1 MVNGEWLIQD
11 FHLPFTICYLPLKMS
26 LLTDWFSNKKTS
38 EKTSRPILC
47 EILETMRERAIV
59 IGKDTRIV
67 ASNKAAYNAF
77 ARKNGALEGRRLSE
91 VLRDLHLHEA
101 FRKALEDGEVSDIEL
116 EIPLEKLKYDV
127 HIAPI
132 EIDKAK
138 CAVGIFYDIT
148 QIALLE
154 KVRQEFLSNISH
166 ELRTPLTSILAFVET
181 LEDGAIK
188 DEENNQRFLGVIR
201 KNAQR
206 MHRLIDDILE
216 LSIIESGKIS
226 LESKNVNLH
235 NLIEEI
241 FTNLSGKTKIRK
253 IKLVNE
259 VAKETFVFADLMR
272 LEQMLT
278 NLIDNAVKFNAEKG
292 SVSVGLTRKNG
303 KHYISVADTG
313 EGISAEHLQ
322 RIFERFYRTDRARS
336 REIGGTGLGLAIVK
350 HLARLHG
357 GEVSVNS
364 TLGKGSTFSLELPQI
379 ANREL

>member
-1 MVNGEWLIQD
+1 
-11 FHLPFTICYLPLKMS
+11 MS
-26 LLTDWFSNKKTS
+26 LLTSLFANKKTP
-38 EKTSRPILC
+38 EKTSLSVLN
-47 EILETMRERAIV
+47 EILETMRESAIV
-59 IGKDTRIV
+59 VGKNTQII
-67 ASNKAAYNAF
+67 ASNQAAYDAF
-77 ARKNGALEGRRLSE
+77 ARKNGALTGRRLSE
-91 VLRDLHLHEA
+91 VIRDLHLHEA
-101 FRKALEDGEVSDIEL
+101 FRNALERGEISDIEL

-132 EIDKAK
+132 EIDNAK

-154 KVRQEFLSNISH
+154 KVRQEFLSNVSH

-181 LEDGAIK
+181 LEDGAIN

-226 LESKNVNLH
+226 LASKSVNLH
-235 NLIEEI
+235 NLTEEI
-241 FTNLSGKTKIRK
+241 FTNLSGKAKERE
-253 IKLVNE
+253 IKLINE
-259 VAKETFVFADLMR
+259 AAKETFIFADSMR

-278 NLIDNAVKFNAEKG
+278 NLIDNAVKFNHEKG
-292 SVSVGLTRKNG
+292 AVRVGFTRKNG
-303 KHYISVADTG
+303 KDYISITDTG
-313 EGISAEHLQ
+313 EGISADHLQ

-357 GEVSVNS
+357 GEVSVVS
-364 TLGKGSTFSLELPQI
+364 TLGKGSIFSVELPQVI
-379 ANREL
+379 AEK

>member
-1 MVNGEWLIQD
+1 
-11 FHLPFTICYLPLKMS
+11 MS
-26 LLTDWFSNKKTS
+26 LLTDWFSNKKIP
-38 EKTSRPILC
+38 ENAPRPMLN
-47 EILETMRERAIV
+47 EILETMREGVFVVGR
-59 IGKDTRIV
+59 DTRII
-67 ASNKAAYNAF
+67 ASNNAAYKAF
-77 ARKNGALEGRRLSE
+77 ARKNGELEGKRLSE
-91 VLRDLHLHEA
+91 VIRDLHLHEA
-101 FRKALEDGEVSDIEL
+101 FRRALEEGKVSDIEL

-127 HIAPI
+127 HLAPI
-132 EIDKAK
+132 EIDNSR
-138 CAVGIFYDIT
+138 CAIGIFYDIT
-148 QIALLE
+148 QIELLE

-216 LSIIESGKIS
+216 LSIIESGRVS
-226 LESKNVNLH
+226 LESKNVSLH
-235 NLIEEI
+235 NLVEELFI
-241 FTNLSGKTKIRK
+241 NLSSKTKKRK

-259 VAKETFVFADLMR
+259 IAKNTFVFADSVR

-278 NLIDNAVKFNAEKG
+278 NLIDNAIKFNAEKG
-292 SVSVGLTRKNG
+292 SVYVSLTQRNDRDF
-303 KHYISVADTG
+303 ISVTDTG

-350 HLARLHG
+350 HLVRLHG

-364 TLGKGSTFSLELPQI
+364 TLGKGSTFSIELPQI
-379 ANREL
+379 ANREP

>member
-1 MVNGEWLIQD
+1 
-11 FHLPFTICYLPLKMS
+11 MS
-26 LLTDWFSNKKTS
+26 LLSNWFSNKKTP
-38 EKTSRPILC
+38 ENTSRSVLN
-47 EILETMRERAIV
+47 EILETMRESAII
-59 IGKDTRIV
+59 IGKDTLIV

-77 ARKNGALEGRRLSE
+77 ARKNGALEGKRLSE
-91 VLRDLHLHEA
+91 VIRDLNLHEA
-101 FRKALEDGEVSDIEL
+101 FRKALADGEISDIEL
-116 EIPLEKLKYDV
+116 EIPLEKLRYDV

-132 EIDKAK
+132 EIDGAK
-138 CAVGIFYDIT
+138 CAVGIFYDVT
-148 QIALLE
+148 QIELLE
-154 KVRQEFLSNISH
+154 KVRQEFLSNVSH

-226 LESKNVNLH
+226 LESKNVNLYH
-235 NLIEEI
+235 LIEDI
-241 FTNLSGKTKIRK
+241 FTNLSGKAKEHG
-253 IKLVNE
+253 IKLINKVSKD
-259 VAKETFVFADLMR
+259 AFVFADSVR

-278 NLIDNAVKFNAEKG
+278 NLIDNAVKFNSEKG
-292 SVSVGLTRKNG
+292 SVTVDFTQKNG
-303 KHYISVADTG
+303 KDLISVTDSG
-313 EGISAEHLQ
+313 EGISADHLH

-357 GEVSVNS
+357 GEVSVDS
-364 TLGKGSTFSLELPQI
+364 TLGKGSVFSIELPRI
-379 ANREL
+379 IKREPANSDS